1 MNGDLIIEQRKA
13 VPVFI
18 CGIQLFCDSFSVSD
32 TKVIAERATV
42 SGGNAVTNIHP
53 KCSRVVLKGRTFNET
68 TPIEPV
74 CVLKGFMDNSQTF
87 NFFYRGISCKKCR
100 VAAFTVED
108 SGRNYLDFSLTLA
121 VEEFQSVGGGYS
133 GSLCKYN
140 GFCRK
145 LCKGRE
151 IARFYFQEGC
161 LCSVY
166 DVQMQHS
173 SRSSKLF
180 RYC

>member
-1 MNGDLIIEQRKA
+1 MNGDLILEQRKA
-13 VPVFI
+13 VPVLI

-68 TPIEPV
+68 TPMEHV

-108 SGRNYLDFSLTLA
+108 SGRNYLDFSLTLS
-121 VEEFQSVGGGYS
+121 VEEFQSVGG
-133 GSLCKYN
+133 
-140 GFCRK
+140 
-145 LCKGRE
+145 
-151 IARFYFQEGC
+151 
-161 LCSVY
+161 
-166 DVQMQHS
+166 
-173 SRSSKLF
+173 
-180 RYC
+180 